1 MSAGEIVLTFDDAC
15 TNHLTMAVPLLKKLG
30 FGATFFISR
39 PENWLADFPGAF
51 LTPGEIAEISRAG
64 FEIGNHTL
72 NHPDL
77 RKKSPD
83 DCRIELQKLNEFFA
97 ANAIARPVSFAY
109 PGGPYAANAVPL
121 LKEAGLLYARTTEHA
136 LWDRST
142 DPMRIP
148 CYAICDQNAADF
160 DLALSELEKNPDA
173 AAMLLYHGVPDEPH
187 PWCSTAWE
195 LFEKQ
200 MYFLADHHYRVSSMA
215 DYGSRL

>member
-1 MSAGEIVLTFDDAC
+1 MKRKNIVLTFDDAC
-15 TNHLTMAVPLLKKLG
+15 TNHLTMVVPLLKKLG

-39 PENWLADFPGAF
+39 PAHWLEKFPGAF
-51 LTPGEIAEISRAG
+51 LNPGEIAEISRAG

-77 RKKSPD
+77 RSKSD
-83 DCRIELQKLNEFFA
+83 DECRSELQKLNEFFA
-97 ANAIARPVSFAY
+97 ENGIPRPVSFAY

-121 LKEAGLLYARTTEHA
+121 LAEANLHYARTTEHA
-136 LWDRST
+136 LWDKST

-148 CYAICDQNAADF
+148 CYAICDQESGAF
-160 DLALSELEKNPDA
+160 DEALAELDKNPDA
-173 AAMLLYHGVPDEPH
+173 AAVLLYHGVPDEPH

-200 MYFLADHHYRVSSMA
+200 MHHLAAAGYRVSSMA
-215 DYGSRL
+215 NYGDLQ